1 MKNSATST
9 RQGTK
14 IVLKTTGA
22 PLTSEEV
29 KSRLR
34 ERYQLTL
41 KEWAS
46 QAGYP
51 YGTVSNVV
59 RGINRAT
66 YGLGHRIAVDLGMKR
81 G

>member
-1 MKNSATST
+1 MKKTAPAS
-9 RQGTK
+9 RKGDR
-14 IVLKTTGA
+14 IVLRMTAA
-22 PLTSEEV
+22 PLKAEEV

-34 ERYQLTL
+34 EQFGLTL
-41 KEWAS
+41 KEWS
-46 QAGYP
+46 TRSGYP

>member
-1 MKNSATST
+1 MKKTT
-9 RQGTK
+9 TPPRQGGR
-14 IVLKTTGA
+14 IVLRMTAA
-22 PLTSEEV
+22 PLKSEEV
-29 KSRLR
+29 KSQLR
-34 ERYQLTL
+34 EKFGLTL
-41 KEWAS
+41 KEWS
-46 QAGYP
+46 SRSGYP

>member
-1 MKNSATST
+1 MKSST
-9 RQGTK
+9 MQTRTGAK
-14 IVLKTTGA
+14 IVLKMTGK
-22 PLTSEEV
+22 PLTAEEV

-34 ERYQLTL
+34 ELHQLTL
-41 KEWAS
+41 KEWS
-46 QAGYP
+46 MRAGYP